1 MFRVTECTFRVTEC
15 TFRDTEWPFRD
26 TEWRFIINIKQNYL
40 SQNKSDVCTCF
51 YINFSYICGDYI
63 QNKKLIKMNK
73 FFLTSL
79 LVAAAITA
87 NAQDNTTKDSLT
99 METMM
104 HNIPEV
110 MVKGSR
116 PIVKAERGM
125 LSYNMPLL
133 LKQLPADNAYEALT
147 RIPGV
152 SNATGNI
159 SFSGN
164 EVTLIINGQAT
175 TLTQEQ
181 LAERLKA
188 MPATQLAKA
197 EVMLSAPARYHVRG
211 MAINIVTK
219 DYAGTN
225 QLSGQIIGG
234 LVQTK
239 YAKGFGDLYL
249 SMQRGKFGLDAQ
261 YKLVNGN
268 SYGESSRIANHP
280 LGNNRIHYNDETGQK
295 SFGITHDYRLGMNY
309 AFSKNHRLDVAYTGQ
324 WDKTNSNSRT
334 TGSSISGMHRDS
346 HEYLHNVDVNYALP
360 FGLTLSGSY
369 TYYRTPQQQALDGTI
384 TTENKNETERNLTS
398 GSEQT
403 INKWMFTADQT
414 HSLAH
419 GWGLSYG
426 VKGQFTSN
434 KSYQTTIDKDGSVL
448 PDGTSSV
455 DLNERIWNIYAGF
468 SKQINKAI
476 SLEASVAA
484 EQYHSPIWDKWRV
497 YPTLNALWNVNDNHL
512 LNLSF
517 SSNSEFP
524 SYWSTM
530 SNVYYSS
537 TYTEIHGN
545 PDLKPFSYS
554 NVNLM
559 WQIKRRYTL
568 MAFASL
574 KPDYSVQLPYQ
585 TTDRMAVIMKETN
598 FDYSNSFG
606 LQASAIFSAGK
617 WLNGNV
623 FAVGTYK
630 HDKSSH
636 FFDLPFNRKKL
647 SVRLGGMAS
656 VKLCSTQDLRL
667 ILNPFIQS
675 KAIQGVY
682 DISPIFRMNAKLQ
695 WSSHDGRWGL
705 RINGNNIFNNKYDTR
720 SVQGNQDYRMKINYS
735 WASVTFAV
743 IYKFGGYKEKTVKE
757 VDTSRMGH

>member
-1 MFRVTECTFRVTEC
+1 MANKIFLLGLFL
-15 TFRDTEWPFRD
+15 
-26 TEWRFIINIKQNYL
+26 L
-40 SQNKSDVCTCF
+40 SVANVKAQT
-51 YINFSYICGDYI
+51 
-63 QNKKLIKMNK
+63 
-73 FFLTSL
+73 LTQ
-79 LVAAAITA
+79 T
-87 NAQDNTTKDSLT
+87 DSLT
-99 METMM
+99 METML
-104 HNIPEV
+104 HNLPEV

-152 SNATGNI
+152 SDATGSI

-181 LAERLKA
+181 LTERLKA
-188 MPATQLAKA
+188 MPAAQLSKA
-197 EVMLSAPARYHVRG
+197 EVMLSAPARNHVRG

-234 LVQTK
+234 MRQNK
-239 YAKGFGDLYL
+239 YANEFGNLYL
-249 SMQRGKFGLDAQ
+249 SLQRDKFGLDAQ
-261 YKLVNGN
+261 YKYVNGN

-280 LGNNRIHYNDETGQK
+280 LGNNRVYYNDETGQK

-309 AFSKNHRLDVAYTGQ
+309 AFGKNNRLDVAYTGQ

-334 TGSSISGMHRDS
+334 TGSSISGMHHDS

-530 SNVYYSS
+530 SNVFYSS

-545 PDLKPFSYS
+545 PDLKPFSYY

-647 SVRLGGMAS
+647 SVRLGGTAS

-705 RINGNNIFNNKYDTR
+705 RLNGNNIFNNKYDTR

>member
-1 MFRVTECTFRVTEC
+1 MVNKIFLLGLFL
-15 TFRDTEWPFRD
+15 
-26 TEWRFIINIKQNYL
+26 L
-40 SQNKSDVCTCF
+40 SVANVKAQT
-51 YINFSYICGDYI
+51 
-63 QNKKLIKMNK
+63 
-73 FFLTSL
+73 LTH
-79 LVAAAITA
+79 T
-87 NAQDNTTKDSLT
+87 DSLT
-99 METMM
+99 MENMM
-104 HNIPEV
+104 HNLPEV

-116 PIVKAERGM
+116 PIVKAERGK

-147 RIPGV
+147 RIPGI
-152 SNATGNI
+152 SDATGSI

-164 EVTLIINGQAT
+164 EVTLIVNGQAT

-181 LAERLKA
+181 LTERLKA
-188 MPATQLAKA
+188 MPAAQLAKA

-234 LVQTK
+234 MRQNK
-239 YAKGFGDLYL
+239 YANEFGNLYL
-249 SMQRGKFGLDAQ
+249 SLQRGKFGLDAQ
-261 YKLVNGN
+261 YKYVNGN

-280 LGNNRIHYNDETGQK
+280 LGNNRVYYNDETGQK
-295 SFGITHDYRLGMNY
+295 SFGITHNYRLGMNY
-309 AFSKNHRLDVAYTGQ
+309 AFGKNHRLDVAYTGH
-324 WDKTNSNSRT
+324 WDKRCSNSNT
-334 TGSSISGMHRDS
+334 TGSSFSGMHHDS
-346 HEYLHNVDVNYALP
+346 HEYLHNVDINYALP
-360 FGLTLSGSY
+360 FGLTLNGSY
-369 TYYRTPQQQALDGTI
+369 TYYRTPQQQALDGTMH
-384 TTENKNETERNLTS
+384 TDESMPGTERNLTS

-434 KSYQTTIDKDGSVL
+434 KSYQTTIDKDGTIQ
-448 PDGTSSV
+448 PNGTSSV
-455 DLNERIWNIYAGF
+455 DNNERIWNIYAGF
-468 SKQINKAI
+468 SKQINKAL

-484 EQYHSPIWDKWRV
+484 EQYHSPIWDKWRI
-497 YPTLNALWNVNDNHL
+497 YPTLNALWHVNDNHL

-530 SNVYYSS
+530 SNVFYSS
-537 TYTEIHGN
+537 TYSEIHGN
-545 PDLKPFSYS
+545 PDLKPYSYY

-585 TTDRMAVIMKETN
+585 TKDRMAVIMKETN
-598 FDYSNSFG
+598 FNYENSFG
-606 LQASAIFSAGK
+606 LQASAMFSAGK

-623 FAVGTYK
+623 FAVGIYK
-630 HDKSSH
+630 HDKSDY

-647 SVRLGGMAS
+647 TAVLGGTAS
-656 VKLCSTQDLRL
+656 IKFCHTQDLRL
-667 ILNPFIQS
+667 ILNPFFQS

-682 DISPIFRMNAKLQ
+682 DVSPIFKMNAKIQ
-695 WSSHDGRWGL
+695 WTSHDGKWGL
-705 RINGNNIFNNKYDTR
+705 RLNGSNIFNNLYDTR
-720 SVQGNQDYRMKINYS
+720 SVQGNQDYRMKINYN
-735 WASVTFAV
+735 WASVTFGV
-743 IYKFGGYKEKTVKE
+743 IYKFGGYKEKKVKE

>member
-1 MFRVTECTFRVTEC
+1 MNRLF
-15 TFRDTEWPFRD
+15 
-26 TEWRFIINIKQNYL
+26 FIG
-40 SQNKSDVCTCF
+40 V
-51 YINFSYICGDYI
+51 
-63 QNKKLIKMNK
+63 
-73 FFLTSL
+73 
-79 LVAAAITA
+79 LVASAITA
-87 NAQDNTTKDSLT
+87 NAQDNAQKDSLT
-99 METMM
+99 MESMM
-104 HNIPEV
+104 HNLPEV

-152 SNATGNI
+152 SDATGSI

-181 LAERLKA
+181 LTERLKA
-188 MPATQLAKA
+188 MPAAQLSKA

-219 DYAGTN
+219 DYAGNN

-234 LVQTK
+234 MRQNK
-239 YAKGFGDLYL
+239 YANEFGNLYL
-249 SMQRGKFGLDAQ
+249 SLQRGKFGLDAQ
-261 YKLVNGN
+261 YKYVNGN

-309 AFSKNHRLDVAYTGQ
+309 AFGKNHRLDVAYTGR
-324 WDKTNSNSRT
+324 WNKTNSNSRT

-530 SNVYYSS
+530 SNVFYSS

-545 PDLKPFSYS
+545 PDLKPCSYY
-554 NVNLM
+554 NLNLM

-568 MAFASL
+568 MAFANL
-574 KPDYSVQLPYQ
+574 KPDYFVQLPYQ
-585 TTDRMAVIMKETN
+585 TTDRMAVIMKEIN
-598 FDYSNSFG
+598 FDYSNSYG

-630 HDKSSH
+630 HDKSRN
-636 FFDLPFNRKKL
+636 FFDLPFDRKKL
-647 SVRLGGMAS
+647 SVILGGTAS

-667 ILNPFIQS
+667 ILNPFYQT

-682 DISPIFRMNAKLQ
+682 DISPIFSMNAKLQ
-695 WSSHDGRWGL
+695 WSSHDGKWGVRL
-705 RINGNNIFNNKYDTR
+705 NGSNIFNNRFNTR
-720 SVQGNQDYRMKINYS
+720 SVQGNQDYRMKINYNWS
-735 WASVTFAV
+735 SFTFAV

>member
-1 MFRVTECTFRVTEC
+1 MVNKIFLLGLFL
-15 TFRDTEWPFRD
+15 
-26 TEWRFIINIKQNYL
+26 L
-40 SQNKSDVCTCF
+40 SVANVKAQT
-51 YINFSYICGDYI
+51 
-63 QNKKLIKMNK
+63 
-73 FFLTSL
+73 LTQ
-79 LVAAAITA
+79 T
-87 NAQDNTTKDSLT
+87 DSLT
-99 METMM
+99 METML
-104 HNIPEV
+104 HNLPEV

-152 SNATGNI
+152 SDATGSI

-181 LAERLKA
+181 LTERLKA
-188 MPATQLAKA
+188 MPAAQLAKA

-225 QLSGQIIGG
+225 QLSGQVIGG
-234 LVQTK
+234 MKQSK

-249 SMQRGKFGLDAQ
+249 SLQRGKFGLDAQ
-261 YKLVNGN
+261 YKYVNGN

-280 LGNNRIHYNDETGQK
+280 LGNNRVYYNDETGQK
-295 SFGITHDYRLGMNY
+295 SFGITHNYRLGMNY
-309 AFSKNHRLDVAYTGQ
+309 AFSKNHRLDVAYTGH
-324 WDKTNSNSRT
+324 WDKRCSNSNT
-334 TGSSISGMHRDS
+334 TGSSISGMHHDS
-346 HEYLHNVDVNYALP
+346 HEYLHNVDVNYSLP
-360 FGLTLSGSY
+360 FGLTLNGSY
-369 TYYRTPQQQALDGTI
+369 TYYRTPQQQALDGTMH
-384 TTENKNETERNLTS
+384 TDESMSETERNLTS

-414 HSLAH
+414 HLLAH

-434 KSYQTTIDKDGSVL
+434 KSYQTTINKDGSVL

-455 DLNERIWNIYAGF
+455 DLNERIWNLYAGF
-468 SKQINKAI
+468 SKQINKAL

-530 SNVYYSS
+530 SNVFYSS
-537 TYTEIHGN
+537 TYSEIHGN
-545 PDLKPFSYS
+545 PDLKPFAYY

-574 KPDYSVQLPYQ
+574 KPDYFVQLPYQ
-585 TTDRMAVIMKETN
+585 TTERMAVIMKETN
-598 FDYSNSFG
+598 FDYSNSYG
-606 LQASAIFSAGK
+606 LQASVIFNAGK

-630 HDKSSH
+630 HDKSSN
-636 FFDLPFNRKKL
+636 FFDLPFNRKKF
-647 SVRLGGMAS
+647 SVILGGTAS
-656 VKLCSTQDLRL
+656 VKLCNTQDLRL
-667 ILNPFIQS
+667 ILNPFYQT

-695 WSSHDGRWGL
+695 WSSHDGKWGL
-705 RINGNNIFNNKYDTR
+705 RLNGSNIFNNLYDTR
-720 SVQGNQDYRMKINYS
+720 SVQGNQDYRMKINYN

-743 IYKFGGYKEKTVKE
+743 IYKFGGYKEKNVKA

>member
-1 MFRVTECTFRVTEC
+1 MVNKIFLLGLFL
-15 TFRDTEWPFRD
+15 
-26 TEWRFIINIKQNYL
+26 L
-40 SQNKSDVCTCF
+40 SVANVKAQT
-51 YINFSYICGDYI
+51 
-63 QNKKLIKMNK
+63 
-73 FFLTSL
+73 LTH
-79 LVAAAITA
+79 T
-87 NAQDNTTKDSLT
+87 DSLT
-99 METMM
+99 MENMM
-104 HNIPEV
+104 HNLPEV

-147 RIPGV
+147 RIPGI
-152 SNATGNI
+152 SDATGSI

-164 EVTLIINGQAT
+164 EVTLIVNGQAT

-181 LAERLKA
+181 LTERLKA
-188 MPATQLAKA
+188 MPAAQLAKA

-225 QLSGQIIGG
+225 QLSGQVIGG
-234 LVQTK
+234 MKQSK

-249 SMQRGKFGLDAQ
+249 SLQRGKFGLDAQ
-261 YKLVNGN
+261 YKYVNGN

-280 LGNNRIHYNDETGQK
+280 LGNNRVYYNDETGQK
-295 SFGITHDYRLGMNY
+295 SFGITHNYRLGMNY
-309 AFSKNHRLDVAYTGQ
+309 AFSKNHRLDVAYTGH
-324 WDKTNSNSRT
+324 WDKRCSNSNT
-334 TGSSISGMHRDS
+334 TGSSISGMHHDS
-346 HEYLHNVDVNYALP
+346 HEYLHNVDVNYSLP
-360 FGLTLSGSY
+360 FGLTLNGSY
-369 TYYRTPQQQALDGTI
+369 TYYRTPQQQALDGTMH
-384 TTENKNETERNLTS
+384 TDGSMLETERNLTS

-434 KSYQTTIDKDGSVL
+434 KSYQTTIDKDGTIQ
-448 PDGTSSV
+448 PNGTSSV
-455 DLNERIWNIYAGF
+455 DNNERIWNLYAGF
-468 SKQINKAI
+468 SKQINKAL

-517 SSNSEFP
+517 STNSEFP

-530 SNVYYSS
+530 SNVFYSS
-537 TYTEIHGN
+537 TYSEIHGN
-545 PDLKPFSYS
+545 PDLKPFAYY

-574 KPDYSVQLPYQ
+574 KPDYFVQLPYQ
-585 TTDRMAVIMKETN
+585 TTERMAVIMKETN
-598 FDYSNSFG
+598 FDYSNSYG
-606 LQASAIFSAGK
+606 LQASVIFNAGK

-630 HDKSSH
+630 HDKSSN
-636 FFDLPFNRKKL
+636 FFDLPFNRKKF
-647 SVRLGGMAS
+647 SVILGGTAS
-656 VKLCSTQDLRL
+656 VKLCNTQDLRL
-667 ILNPFIQS
+667 ILNPFYQI

-695 WSSHDGRWGL
+695 WSSHDGKWGL
-705 RINGNNIFNNKYDTR
+705 RLNGSNIFNNLYDTR
-720 SVQGNQDYRMKINYS
+720 SVQGNQDYRMKINYN

-743 IYKFGGYKEKTVKE
+743 IYKFGGYKEKNVKA

>member
-1 MFRVTECTFRVTEC
+1 MNFLLGLFL
-15 TFRDTEWPFRD
+15 
-26 TEWRFIINIKQNYL
+26 L
-40 SQNKSDVCTCF
+40 SVANVKAQT
-51 YINFSYICGDYI
+51 
-63 QNKKLIKMNK
+63 
-73 FFLTSL
+73 LTQ
-79 LVAAAITA
+79 T
-87 NAQDNTTKDSLT
+87 DSLT
-99 METMM
+99 METML
-104 HNIPEV
+104 HNLPEV

-152 SNATGNI
+152 SDATGSI

-181 LAERLKA
+181 LTERLKA
-188 MPATQLAKA
+188 MPAAQLAKA

-309 AFSKNHRLDVAYTGQ
+309 TFSKNNRLDVAYTGQ

-369 TYYRTPQQQALDGTI
+369 TYYCTPQQQALDGTMH
-384 TTENKNETERNLTS
+384 TDESMPETERNLTS

-414 HSLAH
+414 HSLANC
-419 GWGLSYG
+419 WGLSYG

-468 SKQINKAI
+468 CKQINKAI

-530 SNVYYSS
+530 SNVFYSS

-545 PDLKPFSYS
+545 PDLKPFSYY

-574 KPDYSVQLPYQ
+574 KPDYFVQLPYQ

-606 LQASAIFSAGK
+606 LQASVIFNAGK

-630 HDKSSH
+630 HDKSSN

-647 SVRLGGMAS
+647 SVILGGTAS
-656 VKLCSTQDLRL
+656 VKLCNSQDLRL
-667 ILNPFIQS
+667 ILNPFYQT

-682 DISPIFRMNAKLQ
+682 DISPIFSMDAKLQ
-695 WSSHDGRWGL
+695 WSSHDGKWGL
-705 RINGNNIFNNKYDTR
+705 RLNGNNIFNNLYDTR
-720 SVQGNQDYRMKINYS
+720 SVQGNQDYRMKVNYN

-743 IYKFGGYKEKTVKE
+743 VYKFGDYKNKNVKA

>member
-1 MFRVTECTFRVTEC
+1 MANKIFLLGLFL
-15 TFRDTEWPFRD
+15 
-26 TEWRFIINIKQNYL
+26 L
-40 SQNKSDVCTCF
+40 S
-51 YINFSYICGDYI
+51 
-63 QNKKLIKMNK
+63 
-73 FFLTSL
+73 
-79 LVAAAITA
+79 VANV
-87 NAQDNTTKDSLT
+87 NAQTLTQTDSLT
-99 METMM
+99 METML
-104 HNIPEV
+104 HNLPEV

-147 RIPGV
+147 RIPGI
-152 SNATGNI
+152 SDATGSI

-181 LAERLKA
+181 LTERLKA
-188 MPATQLAKA
+188 MPAAQLAKA

-234 LVQTK
+234 MRQNK
-239 YAKGFGDLYL
+239 YANEFGNLYL
-249 SMQRGKFGLDAQ
+249 SLQRGKFGLDAQ
-261 YKLVNGN
+261 YKYVNGN

-280 LGNNRIHYNDETGQK
+280 LGNNRVYYNDETGQK

-309 AFSKNHRLDVAYTGQ
+309 AFSKNHRLDVAYTGH
-324 WDKTNSNSRT
+324 WDKTCSNSNT
-334 TGSSISGMHRDS
+334 TGSSISGMHHDS
-346 HEYLHNVDVNYALP
+346 HEYLHNVDVNYSLP
-360 FGLTLSGSY
+360 FGLTLNGSY
-369 TYYRTPQQQALDGTI
+369 TNYRTPQQQALDGTMH
-384 TTENKNETERNLTS
+384 TDESMSETERNLTS

-434 KSYQTTIDKDGSVL
+434 KSYQTTIDKDGTIQ
-448 PDGTSSV
+448 PNGTSSV
-455 DLNERIWNIYAGF
+455 DNNERIWNIYAGF

-476 SLEASVAA
+476 SVEASVAA

-530 SNVYYSS
+530 SNVFYSS
-537 TYTEIHGN
+537 TYSEIHGN
-545 PDLKPFSYS
+545 PDLKPFAYY

-574 KPDYSVQLPYQ
+574 KPDYFVQLPYQ
-585 TTDRMAVIMKETN
+585 TTERMAVIMKETN
-598 FDYSNSFG
+598 FDYSNSYG
-606 LQASAIFSAGK
+606 LQASVIFNAGK

-630 HDKSSH
+630 HDKSSN

-647 SVRLGGMAS
+647 SVILGGTAS
-656 VKLCSTQDLRL
+656 VKLCNTQDLRL
-667 ILNPFIQS
+667 ILNPFFQS

-695 WSSHDGRWGL
+695 WTSHDGKWGL
-705 RINGNNIFNNKYDTR
+705 RLNGNNIFNNLYDTR
-720 SVQGNQDYRMKINYS
+720 SVQGNQDYRMKVNYN

>member
-1 MFRVTECTFRVTEC
+1 MDNKVFLLGLFL
-15 TFRDTEWPFRD
+15 
-26 TEWRFIINIKQNYL
+26 L
-40 SQNKSDVCTCF
+40 SVANVKAQT
-51 YINFSYICGDYI
+51 
-63 QNKKLIKMNK
+63 
-73 FFLTSL
+73 LTQ
-79 LVAAAITA
+79 T
-87 NAQDNTTKDSLT
+87 DSLT
-99 METMM
+99 METML
-104 HNIPEV
+104 HNLPEV

-147 RIPGV
+147 RIPGI
-152 SNATGNI
+152 SDATGSI

-164 EVTLIINGQAT
+164 EVTLIVNGQAT

-309 AFSKNHRLDVAYTGQ
+309 TFSKNNRLDVAYTGQ

-455 DLNERIWNIYAGF
+455 DLNERIWNIHAGF

-530 SNVYYSS
+530 SNVFYSS

-545 PDLKPFSYS
+545 PDLKPFSYY

-630 HDKSSH
+630 HDKSSN

-647 SVRLGGMAS
+647 SVILGGTAS
-656 VKLCSTQDLRL
+656 VKLCNTQDLRL
-667 ILNPFIQS
+667 ILNPFFQS

-705 RINGNNIFNNKYDTR
+705 RLNGNNIFNNKYDTR
-720 SVQGNQDYRMKINYS
+720 SVQGNQDYRMKINYN

-743 IYKFGGYKEKTVKE
+743 IYKFGGYKEKNVKA

>member
-1 MFRVTECTFRVTEC
+1 MVNKIFLLGLFL
-15 TFRDTEWPFRD
+15 
-26 TEWRFIINIKQNYL
+26 L
-40 SQNKSDVCTCF
+40 S
-51 YINFSYICGDYI
+51 
-63 QNKKLIKMNK
+63 
-73 FFLTSL
+73 
-79 LVAAAITA
+79 VA
-87 NAQDNTTKDSLT
+87 NVKAQTMTHTDSLT
-99 METMM
+99 MENMM
-104 HNIPEV
+104 HNLPEV

-147 RIPGV
+147 RIPGI
-152 SNATGNI
+152 SDATGSI

-164 EVTLIINGQAT
+164 EVTLIVNGQAT

-181 LAERLKA
+181 LTERLKA
-188 MPATQLAKA
+188 MPAAQLAKA

-225 QLSGQIIGG
+225 QLSGQVIGG
-234 LVQTK
+234 MKQSK

-249 SMQRGKFGLDAQ
+249 SLQRGKFGLDAQ
-261 YKLVNGN
+261 YKYVNGN

-280 LGNNRIHYNDETGQK
+280 LGNNRVYYNDETGQK
-295 SFGITHDYRLGMNY
+295 SFGITHNYRLGMNY
-309 AFSKNHRLDVAYTGQ
+309 AFSKNHRLDVAYTGH
-324 WDKTNSNSRT
+324 WDKRCSNSNT
-334 TGSSISGMHRDS
+334 TGSSISGMHHDS
-346 HEYLHNVDVNYALP
+346 HEYLHNVDINYSLP
-360 FGLTLSGSY
+360 FGLTLNGSY
-369 TYYRTPQQQALDGTI
+369 TYYRTPQQQALDGTMH
-384 TTENKNETERNLTS
+384 TDESMPETERNLTS

-403 INKWMFTADQT
+403 INNWMFTADQT

-434 KSYQTTIDKDGSVL
+434 KSYQTTIDKDGTIQ
-448 PDGTSSV
+448 PNGTSSV
-455 DLNERIWNIYAGF
+455 DNNERIWNIYAGF

-476 SLEASVAA
+476 SVEASVAA

-530 SNVYYSS
+530 SNVFYSS
-537 TYTEIHGN
+537 TYSEIHGN
-545 PDLKPFSYS
+545 PDLKPFSYY

-574 KPDYSVQLPYQ
+574 KPDYFVQLPYQ
-585 TTDRMAVIMKETN
+585 TTERMAVIMKETN
-598 FDYSNSFG
+598 FDYSNSYG
-606 LQASAIFSAGK
+606 LQASVIFNAGK

-630 HDKSSH
+630 HDKSSN

-647 SVRLGGMAS
+647 SVILGGTAS
-656 VKLCSTQDLRL
+656 VKLCNTQDLRL
-667 ILNPFIQS
+667 ILNPFFQS

-682 DISPIFRMNAKLQ
+682 DISPVFRMNAKLQ
-695 WSSHDGRWGL
+695 WSSHDGKWGL
-705 RINGNNIFNNKYDTR
+705 RLNGSNIFNNLYDTR
-720 SVQGNQDYRMKINYS
+720 SVQGNQDYRMKINYN

-743 IYKFGGYKEKTVKE
+743 IYKFGGYKEKNVKA

>member
-1 MFRVTECTFRVTEC
+1 MANKIFLLGLFL
-15 TFRDTEWPFRD
+15 
-26 TEWRFIINIKQNYL
+26 L
-40 SQNKSDVCTCF
+40 SVANVKAQT
-51 YINFSYICGDYI
+51 
-63 QNKKLIKMNK
+63 
-73 FFLTSL
+73 LTQ
-79 LVAAAITA
+79 T
-87 NAQDNTTKDSLT
+87 DSLT
-99 METMM
+99 METML
-104 HNIPEV
+104 HNLPEV

-152 SNATGNI
+152 SDATGSI

-181 LAERLKA
+181 LTERLKA
-188 MPATQLAKA
+188 MPAAQLAKA

-234 LVQTK
+234 MRQNK
-239 YAKGFGDLYL
+239 YANECGNLYL
-249 SMQRGKFGLDAQ
+249 SLQRGKFGLDAQ
-261 YKLVNGN
+261 YKYVNGN

-280 LGNNRIHYNDETGQK
+280 LGNNRVYYNDETGQK
-295 SFGITHDYRLGMNY
+295 SFGITHNYRLGMNY
-309 AFSKNHRLDVAYTGQ
+309 AFSKNHRLDVAYTGH
-324 WDKTNSNSRT
+324 WDKTCSNSNT
-334 TGSSISGMHRDS
+334 TGSSISGMHHDS
-346 HEYLHNVDVNYALP
+346 HEYLHNVDVNYSLP
-360 FGLTLSGSY
+360 FGLTLNGSY
-369 TYYRTPQQQALDGTI
+369 TYYRTPQQQALDGTMH
-384 TTENKNETERNLTS
+384 TDESMPETERNLTS

-434 KSYQTTIDKDGSVL
+434 KSCQTTIDKDGTIQ
-448 PDGTSSV
+448 PNGTSSV
-455 DLNERIWNIYAGF
+455 DNNERIWNIYAGF

-476 SLEASVAA
+476 SVEASVAA

-530 SNVYYSS
+530 SNVFYSS
-537 TYTEIHGN
+537 TYSEIHGN
-545 PDLKPFSYS
+545 PDLKPFAYY

-574 KPDYSVQLPYQ
+574 KPDYFVQLPYQ
-585 TTDRMAVIMKETN
+585 TTERMAVIMKETN
-598 FDYSNSFG
+598 FDYSNSYG
-606 LQASAIFSAGK
+606 LQASVIFNAGK

-630 HDKSSH
+630 HDKSSN

-647 SVRLGGMAS
+647 SVILGGTAS
-656 VKLCSTQDLRL
+656 VKLCNTQDLRL
-667 ILNPFIQS
+667 ILNPFYQT

-695 WSSHDGRWGL
+695 WSSHDGKWGL
-705 RINGNNIFNNKYDTR
+705 RLNGSNIFNNLYDTR
-720 SVQGNQDYRMKINYS
+720 SVQGNQDYRMKINYN

-743 IYKFGGYKEKTVKE
+743 IYKFGGYKEKNVKA

>member
-1 MFRVTECTFRVTEC
+1 MANKIFLLGLFL
-15 TFRDTEWPFRD
+15 
-26 TEWRFIINIKQNYL
+26 L
-40 SQNKSDVCTCF
+40 SVANVKAQT
-51 YINFSYICGDYI
+51 
-63 QNKKLIKMNK
+63 
-73 FFLTSL
+73 LTQ
-79 LVAAAITA
+79 T
-87 NAQDNTTKDSLT
+87 DSLT
-99 METMM
+99 METML
-104 HNIPEV
+104 HNLPEV

-152 SNATGNI
+152 SDATGSI

-181 LAERLKA
+181 LTERLKA
-188 MPATQLAKA
+188 MPAAQLSKA
-197 EVMLSAPARYHVRG
+197 EVMVSAPARNHVRG

-234 LVQTK
+234 MRQNK
-239 YAKGFGDLYL
+239 YANEFGNLYL
-249 SMQRGKFGLDAQ
+249 SLQRDKFGLDAQ
-261 YKLVNGN
+261 YKYVNGN

-280 LGNNRIHYNDETGQK
+280 LGNNRVYYNDETGQK

-309 AFSKNHRLDVAYTGQ
+309 AFGKNHRLDIAYTGQ

-334 TGSSISGMHRDS
+334 TGSSISGMHHDS

-530 SNVYYSS
+530 SNVFYSS

-545 PDLKPFSYS
+545 PDLKPFSYY

-647 SVRLGGMAS
+647 SVRLGGTAS
-656 VKLCSTQDLRL
+656 VKLCNTQDLRL
-667 ILNPFIQS
+667 ILNPFFQS

-705 RINGNNIFNNKYDTR
+705 RLNGNNIFNNKYDTR
-720 SVQGNQDYRMKINYS
+720 SVQGNQDYRMKINYN

>member
-1 MFRVTECTFRVTEC
+1 MDNKVFLLGLFL
-15 TFRDTEWPFRD
+15 
-26 TEWRFIINIKQNYL
+26 L
-40 SQNKSDVCTCF
+40 SVANVKAQT
-51 YINFSYICGDYI
+51 
-63 QNKKLIKMNK
+63 
-73 FFLTSL
+73 LTQ
-79 LVAAAITA
+79 T
-87 NAQDNTTKDSLT
+87 DSLT
-99 METMM
+99 METML
-104 HNIPEV
+104 HNLPEV

-152 SNATGNI
+152 SDATGSI

-181 LAERLKA
+181 LTERLKA
-188 MPATQLAKA
+188 MPAAQLAKA

-234 LVQTK
+234 MRQNK
-239 YAKGFGDLYL
+239 YANECGNLYL
-249 SMQRGKFGLDAQ
+249 SLQRGKFGLDAQ
-261 YKLVNGN
+261 YKYVNGN

-280 LGNNRIHYNDETGQK
+280 LGNNRVYYNDETGQK
-295 SFGITHDYRLGMNY
+295 SFGITHNYRLGMNY
-309 AFSKNHRLDVAYTGQ
+309 AFSKNHRLDVAYTGH
-324 WDKTNSNSRT
+324 WDKTCSNSRT
-334 TGSSISGMHRDS
+334 TGSSISGMHHDS

-360 FGLTLSGSY
+360 FGLTLNGSY
-369 TYYRTPQQQALDGTI
+369 TYYRTPQQQALDGTMH
-384 TTENKNETERNLTS
+384 TDESMSETERNLTS

-434 KSYQTTIDKDGSVL
+434 KSYQTTIDKDGTIQ
-448 PDGTSSV
+448 PNGTSSV
-455 DLNERIWNIYAGF
+455 DNNERIWNIYAGF
-468 SKQINKAI
+468 SKQINKAL
-476 SLEASVAA
+476 SFEASVAA
-484 EQYHSPIWDKWRV
+484 EQYHSPVWDKWRV

-530 SNVYYSS
+530 SNVFYSS

-545 PDLKPFSYS
+545 PDLKPFSYY

-574 KPDYSVQLPYQ
+574 KPDYFVQLPYQ

-598 FDYSNSFG
+598 FDYSNSYG

-630 HDKSSH
+630 HDKSCN
-636 FFDLPFNRKKL
+636 FFDLPFDRKKL
-647 SVRLGGMAS
+647 SVILGGTAS

-667 ILNPFIQS
+667 ILNPFYQT
-675 KAIQGVY
+675 KARQGVY
-682 DISPIFRMNAKLQ
+682 DISPVFRMDAKLQ
-695 WSSHDGRWGL
+695 WSSHDGKWGVRL
-705 RINGNNIFNNKYDTR
+705 NGSNIFNNRFDTR
-720 SVQGNQDYRMKINYS
+720 SVQGNQDYRMKINYN

>member
-1 MFRVTECTFRVTEC
+1 MVNKIFLLGLFL
-15 TFRDTEWPFRD
+15 
-26 TEWRFIINIKQNYL
+26 L
-40 SQNKSDVCTCF
+40 SVANVKAQT
-51 YINFSYICGDYI
+51 
-63 QNKKLIKMNK
+63 
-73 FFLTSL
+73 LTH
-79 LVAAAITA
+79 T
-87 NAQDNTTKDSLT
+87 DSLT
-99 METMM
+99 MENMM
-104 HNIPEV
+104 HNLPEV

-147 RIPGV
+147 RIPGI
-152 SNATGNI
+152 SDATGSI

-164 EVTLIINGQAT
+164 EVTLIVNGQAT

-181 LAERLKA
+181 LTERLKA
-188 MPATQLAKA
+188 MPAAQLAKA

-225 QLSGQIIGG
+225 QLSGQVIGG
-234 LVQTK
+234 MKQSK

-249 SMQRGKFGLDAQ
+249 SLQRGKFGLDAQ
-261 YKLVNGN
+261 YKYVNGN

-280 LGNNRIHYNDETGQK
+280 LGNNRVYYNDETGQK
-295 SFGITHDYRLGMNY
+295 SFGITHNYRLGMNY
-309 AFSKNHRLDVAYTGQ
+309 AFSKNHRLDVAYTGH
-324 WDKTNSNSRT
+324 WDKRCSNSNT
-334 TGSSISGMHRDS
+334 TGSSISGMHHDS
-346 HEYLHNVDVNYALP
+346 HEYLHNVDVNYSLP
-360 FGLTLSGSY
+360 FGLTLNGSY
-369 TYYRTPQQQALDGTI
+369 TYYRTPQQQALDGTM
-384 TTENKNETERNLTS
+384 TAENKNETERNLTS

-414 HSLAH
+414 HSLSH

-484 EQYHSPIWDKWRV
+484 EQYHSPIWDKWRI

-530 SNVYYSS
+530 SNVFYSS

-545 PDLKPFSYS
+545 PDLKPFSYY

-617 WLNGNV
+617 WLDGNV

-647 SVRLGGMAS
+647 SVRLGGTAS

-705 RINGNNIFNNKYDTR
+705 RLNGSNIFNNLYDTR

>member
-1 MFRVTECTFRVTEC
+1 MVNKIFLLGLFL
-15 TFRDTEWPFRD
+15 
-26 TEWRFIINIKQNYL
+26 L
-40 SQNKSDVCTCF
+40 SVANVKAQT
-51 YINFSYICGDYI
+51 
-63 QNKKLIKMNK
+63 
-73 FFLTSL
+73 LTH
-79 LVAAAITA
+79 T
-87 NAQDNTTKDSLT
+87 DSLT
-99 METMM
+99 MENMM
-104 HNIPEV
+104 HNLPEV

-147 RIPGV
+147 RIPGI
-152 SNATGNI
+152 SDATGSI

-164 EVTLIINGQAT
+164 EVTLIVNGQAT

-181 LAERLKA
+181 LTERLKA
-188 MPATQLAKA
+188 MPAAQLAKA

-225 QLSGQIIGG
+225 QLSGQVIGG
-234 LVQTK
+234 MKQSK

-249 SMQRGKFGLDAQ
+249 SLQRGKFGLDAQ
-261 YKLVNGN
+261 YKYVNGN

-280 LGNNRIHYNDETGQK
+280 LGNNRVYYNDETGQK
-295 SFGITHDYRLGMNY
+295 SFGITHNYRLGMNY
-309 AFSKNHRLDVAYTGQ
+309 AFSKNHRLDVAYTGH
-324 WDKTNSNSRT
+324 WDKRCSNSNT
-334 TGSSISGMHRDS
+334 TGSSISGMHHDS
-346 HEYLHNVDVNYALP
+346 HEYLHNVDVNYSLP
-360 FGLTLSGSY
+360 FGLTLNGSY
-369 TYYRTPQQQALDGTI
+369 TYYRTPQQQALDGTMH
-384 TTENKNETERNLTS
+384 TDESMPETERNLTS

-434 KSYQTTIDKDGSVL
+434 RSYQTTIDKDGTIQ
-448 PDGTSSV
+448 PNGTSSV
-455 DLNERIWNIYAGF
+455 DNNERIWNIYAGF
-468 SKQINKAI
+468 NKQINKAI
-476 SLEASVAA
+476 SVEASVAA

-530 SNVYYSS
+530 SNVFYSS
-537 TYTEIHGN
+537 TYSEIHGN
-545 PDLKPFSYS
+545 PDLKPFSYY

-574 KPDYSVQLPYQ
+574 KPDYFVQLPYQ
-585 TTDRMAVIMKETN
+585 TTERMAVIMKETN
-598 FDYSNSFG
+598 FDYSNSYG
-606 LQASAIFSAGK
+606 LQASVIFNAGK

-630 HDKSSH
+630 HDKSSN

-647 SVRLGGMAS
+647 SVILGGTAS
-656 VKLCSTQDLRL
+656 IKLCQTQDLRL
-667 ILNPFIQS
+667 ILNPFYQT

-695 WSSHDGRWGL
+695 WSSHDGKWGL
-705 RINGNNIFNNKYDTR
+705 RLNGSNIFNNLYDTR
-720 SVQGNQDYRMKINYS
+720 SVQGNQDYRMKINYN

-743 IYKFGGYKEKTVKE
+743 IYKFGGYKEKNVKA

>member
-1 MFRVTECTFRVTEC
+1 MANKIFLLGLFL
-15 TFRDTEWPFRD
+15 
-26 TEWRFIINIKQNYL
+26 L
-40 SQNKSDVCTCF
+40 SVANVKAQT
-51 YINFSYICGDYI
+51 
-63 QNKKLIKMNK
+63 
-73 FFLTSL
+73 LTQ
-79 LVAAAITA
+79 T
-87 NAQDNTTKDSLT
+87 DSLT
-99 METMM
+99 METML
-104 HNIPEV
+104 HNLPEV

-152 SNATGNI
+152 SDATGSI

-164 EVTLIINGQAT
+164 EVTLIVNGQAT

-181 LAERLKA
+181 LTERLKA
-188 MPATQLAKA
+188 MPAAQLAKA

-234 LVQTK
+234 MRQNK
-239 YAKGFGDLYL
+239 YANEFGDLYL
-249 SMQRGKFGLDAQ
+249 SLQRGKFGLDAQ
-261 YKLVNGN
+261 YKYVNGN

-280 LGNNRIHYNDETGQK
+280 LGNNRVYYNDETGQK
-295 SFGITHDYRLGMNY
+295 SFGITHNYRLGMNY
-309 AFSKNHRLDVAYTGQ
+309 AFSKNHRLDVAYTGH
-324 WDKTNSNSRT
+324 WDKRCSNSNT
-334 TGSSISGMHRDS
+334 TGSSISGMHHDS
-346 HEYLHNVDVNYALP
+346 HEYLHNVDVNYSLP
-360 FGLTLSGSY
+360 FGLTLNGSY
-369 TYYRTPQQQALDGTI
+369 TYYRTPQQQALDGTMH
-384 TTENKNETERNLTS
+384 TDESMQETERNLTS

-434 KSYQTTIDKDGSVL
+434 KSYQTTIDKDGTIQ
-448 PDGTSSV
+448 PNGTSSV
-455 DLNERIWNIYAGF
+455 DNNERIWNIYAGF

-476 SLEASVAA
+476 SVEASVAA

-530 SNVYYSS
+530 SNVFYSS

-545 PDLKPFSYS
+545 PDLKPFSYY

-647 SVRLGGMAS
+647 SVRLGGTAS

-705 RINGNNIFNNKYDTR
+705 RLNGNNIFNNKYDTR

-743 IYKFGGYKEKTVKE
+743 IYKFGGYKEKNVKA

>member
-1 MFRVTECTFRVTEC
+1 MANKIFLLELFL
-15 TFRDTEWPFRD
+15 
-26 TEWRFIINIKQNYL
+26 L
-40 SQNKSDVCTCF
+40 SVAYVKAQT
-51 YINFSYICGDYI
+51 
-63 QNKKLIKMNK
+63 
-73 FFLTSL
+73 LTQ
-79 LVAAAITA
+79 T
-87 NAQDNTTKDSLT
+87 DSLT
-99 METMM
+99 METML
-104 HNIPEV
+104 HNLPEV

-152 SNATGNI
+152 SDATGSI

-181 LAERLKA
+181 LTERLKA
-188 MPATQLAKA
+188 MPAAQLAKA

-234 LVQTK
+234 MRQNK
-239 YAKGFGDLYL
+239 YANEFGNLYL
-249 SMQRGKFGLDAQ
+249 SLQRGKFGLDAQ
-261 YKLVNGN
+261 YKYVNGN

-280 LGNNRIHYNDETGQK
+280 LGNNRVYYNDETGQK

-309 AFSKNHRLDVAYTGQ
+309 AFGKNHRLDVAYTGH
-324 WDKTNSNSRT
+324 WDKTCSNSNT
-334 TGSSISGMHRDS
+334 TGSSISGMHHDS
-346 HEYLHNVDVNYALP
+346 HEYLHNVDVNYSLP
-360 FGLTLSGSY
+360 FGLTLNGSY
-369 TYYRTPQQQALDGTI
+369 TYYRTPQLQALDGTMH
-384 TTENKNETERNLTS
+384 TDESMPETERNLTS

-426 VKGQFTSN
+426 VRGQFTSN
-434 KSYQTTIDKDGSVL
+434 KSYQTTIDKDGTIQ
-448 PDGTSSV
+448 PNGTSSV
-455 DLNERIWNIYAGF
+455 DNNERIWNIYAGF

-476 SLEASVAA
+476 SVEASVAA

-530 SNVYYSS
+530 SSVFYSS

-545 PDLKPFSYS
+545 PDLKPFAYY

-574 KPDYSVQLPYQ
+574 KPDYFVQLPYQ
-585 TTDRMAVIMKETN
+585 TTERMAVIMKETN
-598 FDYSNSFG
+598 FDYSNSYG
-606 LQASAIFSAGK
+606 LQASVIFNAGK

-630 HDKSSH
+630 HDKSSN

-647 SVRLGGMAS
+647 SVILGGTAS
-656 VKLCSTQDLRL
+656 VKLCNTQDLRL
-667 ILNPFIQS
+667 ILNPFFQS

-682 DISPIFRMNAKLQ
+682 DISPIFSMDAKLQ
-695 WSSHDGRWGL
+695 WTSHDGKWGL
-705 RINGNNIFNNKYDTR
+705 RLNGNNIFNNLYDTR
-720 SVQGNQDYRMKINYS
+720 SVQGNQDYRMKVNYN

>member
-1 MFRVTECTFRVTEC
+1 MANKIFLLGLFL
-15 TFRDTEWPFRD
+15 
-26 TEWRFIINIKQNYL
+26 L
-40 SQNKSDVCTCF
+40 SVANVKAQT
-51 YINFSYICGDYI
+51 
-63 QNKKLIKMNK
+63 
-73 FFLTSL
+73 LTQ
-79 LVAAAITA
+79 T
-87 NAQDNTTKDSLT
+87 DSLT
-99 METMM
+99 METML
-104 HNIPEV
+104 HNLPEV

-152 SNATGNI
+152 SDATGSI

-181 LAERLKA
+181 LTERLKA
-188 MPATQLAKA
+188 MPAAQLAKA

-234 LVQTK
+234 MRQNK
-239 YAKGFGDLYL
+239 YANEFGNLYL
-249 SMQRGKFGLDAQ
+249 SLQRGKFGLDAQ
-261 YKLVNGN
+261 YKYVNGN

-280 LGNNRIHYNDETGQK
+280 LGNNRVYYNDETGQK

-309 AFSKNHRLDVAYTGQ
+309 AFSKNHRLDVAYTGH
-324 WDKTNSNSRT
+324 WDKTCSNSNT
-334 TGSSISGMHRDS
+334 TGSSISGMHHDS

-360 FGLTLSGSY
+360 FGLTLNGSY
-369 TYYRTPQQQALDGTI
+369 TYYRTPQQQVLDGTMH
-384 TTENKNETERNLTS
+384 TDESMPETERNLTS

-468 SKQINKAI
+468 SKQINKAV

-484 EQYHSPIWDKWRV
+484 EQYHSLIWDKWRV

-530 SNVYYSS
+530 SNVFYSS
-537 TYTEIHGN
+537 TYSEIHGN
-545 PDLKPFSYS
+545 PDLKPYSYY

-574 KPDYSVQLPYQ
+574 KPDYFVQLPYQ

-598 FDYSNSFG
+598 FDYSNSYG
-606 LQASAIFSAGK
+606 LQASAIFNAGK

-630 HDKSSH
+630 HDKSSN

-647 SVRLGGMAS
+647 SVILGGTAS
-656 VKLCSTQDLRL
+656 VKLCNTQNLRL
-667 ILNPFIQS
+667 ILNPFYQT

-682 DISPIFRMNAKLQ
+682 DISPIFSMDAKLQ
-695 WSSHDGRWGL
+695 WSSHDGKWGL
-705 RINGNNIFNNKYDTR
+705 RLNGSNIFNNLYDTR
-720 SVQGNQDYRMKINYS
+720 SMQDNQYYRMKVNYN

-743 IYKFGGYKEKTVKE
+743 IYKFGGYKEKNVKA

>member
-1 MFRVTECTFRVTEC
+1 MANKIFLLGLFL
-15 TFRDTEWPFRD
+15 
-26 TEWRFIINIKQNYL
+26 L
-40 SQNKSDVCTCF
+40 SVANVKAQT
-51 YINFSYICGDYI
+51 
-63 QNKKLIKMNK
+63 
-73 FFLTSL
+73 LTQ
-79 LVAAAITA
+79 T
-87 NAQDNTTKDSLT
+87 DSLT
-99 METMM
+99 METML
-104 HNIPEV
+104 HNLPEV

-116 PIVKAERGM
+116 PIVKVERGM

-152 SNATGNI
+152 SDATGSI

-181 LAERLKA
+181 LTERLKA
-188 MPATQLAKA
+188 MPAAQLAKA

-234 LVQTK
+234 MRQNR
-239 YAKGFGDLYL
+239 YANEFGNLYL
-249 SMQRGKFGLDAQ
+249 SLQRGKFGLDAQ
-261 YKLVNGN
+261 YKYVNGN

-280 LGNNRIHYNDETGQK
+280 LGNNRVYYNDETGQK

-309 AFSKNHRLDVAYTGQ
+309 AFGKNHRLDVAYTGR
-324 WDKTNSNSRT
+324 WNKTNSNNRT

-360 FGLTLSGSY
+360 FGLTFSGSY

-530 SNVYYSS
+530 SNVFYSS

-545 PDLKPFSYS
+545 PDLKPFSYY

-647 SVRLGGMAS
+647 SVRLGGTAS

-705 RINGNNIFNNKYDTR
+705 RLNGNNIFNNKYDTR

>member
-1 MFRVTECTFRVTEC
+1 
-15 TFRDTEWPFRD
+15 
-26 TEWRFIINIKQNYL
+26 
-40 SQNKSDVCTCF
+40 
-51 YINFSYICGDYI
+51 
-63 QNKKLIKMNK
+63 
-73 FFLTSL
+73 
-79 LVAAAITA
+79 
-87 NAQDNTTKDSLT
+87 
-99 METMM
+99 
-104 HNIPEV
+104 
-110 MVKGSR
+110 
-116 PIVKAERGM
+116 
-125 LSYNMPLL
+125 
-133 LKQLPADNAYEALT
+133 
-147 RIPGV
+147 
-152 SNATGNI
+152 
-159 SFSGN
+159 
-164 EVTLIINGQAT
+164 
-175 TLTQEQ
+175 
-181 LAERLKA
+181 
-188 MPATQLAKA
+188 MPAAQLAKA

-211 MAINIVTK
+211 MVINIVTK

-225 QLSGQIIGG
+225 QLSGQVIGG
-234 LVQTK
+234 MKQSK

-249 SMQRGKFGLDAQ
+249 SLQRGKFGLDAQ
-261 YKLVNGN
+261 YKYVNGN

-280 LGNNRIHYNDETGQK
+280 LGNNRVYYNDETGQK
-295 SFGITHDYRLGMNY
+295 SFGITHNYRLGMNY
-309 AFSKNHRLDVAYTGQ
+309 AFSKNHRLDVAYTGH
-324 WDKTNSNSRT
+324 WDKRCSNSNT
-334 TGSSISGMHRDS
+334 TGSSISGMHHDS
-346 HEYLHNVDVNYALP
+346 HQYLHNVDVNYSLP

-369 TYYRTPQQQALDGTI
+369 TYYRTPQQQALDGTMH
-384 TTENKNETERNLTS
+384 TDESMPETERNLTS

-414 HSLAH
+414 HSLTQ

-530 SNVYYSS
+530 SNVFYSS

-545 PDLKPFSYS
+545 PDLKPFSYY

-574 KPDYSVQLPYQ
+574 KPDYFVQLPYQ
-585 TTDRMAVIMKETN
+585 TTERMAVIMKETN
-598 FDYSNSFG
+598 FDYSNSYG
-606 LQASAIFSAGK
+606 LQVSVIFNAGK

-647 SVRLGGMAS
+647 SVRLGGTAS

-695 WSSHDGRWGL
+695 WTSHDGKWGL
-705 RINGNNIFNNKYDTR
+705 RLNGNNIFNNKYDTR

-743 IYKFGGYKEKTVKE
+743 IYKFGGYKEKSIKK

>member
-1 MFRVTECTFRVTEC
+1 MTNMKFLVTIVLFLSAQTLSAQSA
-15 TFRDTEWPFRD
+15 DNND
-26 TEWRFIINIKQNYL
+26 SIDINMLYKNL
-40 SQNKSDVCTCF
+40 
-51 YINFSYICGDYI
+51 
-63 QNKKLIKMNK
+63 
-73 FFLTSL
+73 
-79 LVAAAITA
+79 
-87 NAQDNTTKDSLT
+87 
-99 METMM
+99 
-104 HNIPEV
+104 PEV
-110 MVKGSR
+110 VVKAEK
-116 PIVKAERGM
+116 PIVKLVQGKM
-125 LSYNMPLL
+125 VYNMQNLL
-133 LKQLPADNAYEALT
+133 EKLPADNAYEALT

-152 SNATGNI
+152 SDATGNI
-159 SFSGN
+159 SLLGN
-164 EVTLIINGQAT
+164 AVTLIVNGQAT

-188 MPATQLAKA
+188 MPAAQLAKA

-219 DYAGTN
+219 DNAGAN
-225 QLSGQIIGG
+225 RLSGQIIGG
-234 LVQTK
+234 FQKSK
-239 YAKGFGDLYL
+239 YSSGFGNLYL

-261 YKLVNGN
+261 YQFSDGN
-268 SYGESSRIANHP
+268 SYGESSRMANHP
-280 LGNNRIHYNDETGQK
+280 LGNKRVNYHGETWQK
-295 SFGITHDYRLGMNY
+295 SFFIAHYYRLGMNY
-309 AFSKNHRLDVAYTGQ
+309 AFSKNHRLDIAYTGN
-324 WDKTNSNSRT
+324 WNKSCSNSQT
-334 TGSSISGMHRDS
+334 TGSSVSRAHNDS
-346 HEYLHNVDVNYALP
+346 HAYLHNVDVTYSLP

-369 TYYRTPQQQALDGTI
+369 TYYRTPQQQRLDGTMQADGN
-384 TTENKNETERNLTS
+384 TTETGRNLTS

-414 HSLAH
+414 HSLSH

-426 VKGQFTSN
+426 VKGQFSSD
-434 KSYQTTIDKDGSVL
+434 KSYQNTIDKDGNIL
-448 PDGTSSV
+448 PDATSSV
-455 DLNERIWNIYAGF
+455 DINERIWNIYAGF
-468 SKQINKAI
+468 SKQINKDI

-484 EQYHSPIWDKWRV
+484 EQYHSPTWDKWRI
-497 YPTLNALWNVNDNHL
+497 YPTLNALWSINDNHL

-517 SSNSEFP
+517 NSNSVFP

-530 SNVYYSS
+530 SNVFYSS

-545 PDLKPFSYS
+545 PDLKPYSYY

-585 TTDRMAVIMKETN
+585 TADRMAVIMKETN
-598 FDYSNSFG
+598 FDYVNNFG

-636 FFDLPFNRKKL
+636 FFDLPFDRKNL
-647 SVRLGGMAS
+647 SVRFGGTAS
-656 VKLCSTQDLRL
+656 VKLCKTQDLRL
-667 ILNPFIQS
+667 ILNPFFQS

-682 DISPIFRMNAKLQ
+682 DISPIFQMNAKLQ

-705 RINGNNIFNNKYDTR
+705 RLNGNNIFNGEYDTR
-720 SVQGNQDYRMKINYS
+720 SVQGNQDYRMKLNYNR
-735 WASVTFAV
+735 ASVTFAV
-743 IYKFGGYKEKTVKE
+743 VYKFGGYKEKKVKA

>member
-1 MFRVTECTFRVTEC
+1 MVNKIFLLGLFL
-15 TFRDTEWPFRD
+15 
-26 TEWRFIINIKQNYL
+26 L
-40 SQNKSDVCTCF
+40 SVANVKAQT
-51 YINFSYICGDYI
+51 
-63 QNKKLIKMNK
+63 
-73 FFLTSL
+73 LTQ
-79 LVAAAITA
+79 T
-87 NAQDNTTKDSLT
+87 DSLT
-99 METMM
+99 METML
-104 HNIPEV
+104 HNLPEV

-152 SNATGNI
+152 SDATGSI

-181 LAERLKA
+181 LTERLKA
-188 MPATQLAKA
+188 MPAAQLAKA

-225 QLSGQIIGG
+225 QLSGQVIGG
-234 LVQTK
+234 MKQSK

-249 SMQRGKFGLDAQ
+249 SLQRGKFGLDAQ
-261 YKLVNGN
+261 YKYVNGN

-280 LGNNRIHYNDETGQK
+280 LGNNRVYYNDETGQK
-295 SFGITHDYRLGMNY
+295 SFGITHNYRLGMNY
-309 AFSKNHRLDVAYTGQ
+309 AFSKNHRLDVAYTGH
-324 WDKTNSNSRT
+324 WDKRCSNSNT
-334 TGSSISGMHRDS
+334 TGSSISGMHHDS
-346 HEYLHNVDVNYALP
+346 HEYLHNVDVNYSLP
-360 FGLTLSGSY
+360 FGLTLNGSY
-369 TYYRTPQQQALDGTI
+369 TYYRTPQQQALDGTMH
-384 TTENKNETERNLTS
+384 TDESMSETERNLTS

-414 HSLAH
+414 HLLAH

-455 DLNERIWNIYAGF
+455 DLNERIWNLYAGF
-468 SKQINKAI
+468 SKQINKAL

-530 SNVYYSS
+530 SNVFYSS
-537 TYTEIHGN
+537 TYSEIHGN
-545 PDLKPFSYS
+545 PDLKPFAYY

-559 WQIKRRYTL
+559 WQIKRCYTL

-574 KPDYSVQLPYQ
+574 KPDYFVQLPYQ
-585 TTDRMAVIMKETN
+585 TTERMAVIMKETN
-598 FDYSNSFG
+598 FDYSNSYG
-606 LQASAIFSAGK
+606 LQASVIFNAGK

-623 FAVGTYK
+623 FAVGIYK
-630 HDKSSH
+630 HDKSDY

-647 SVRLGGMAS
+647 TATLGGTAS
-656 VKLCSTQDLRL
+656 IKLCQTQDLRL
-667 ILNPFIQS
+667 ILNPFYQT

-695 WSSHDGRWGL
+695 WSSHDGKWGL
-705 RINGNNIFNNKYDTR
+705 RLNGSNIFNNLYDTR
-720 SVQGNQDYRMKINYS
+720 SVQGNQDYRMKINYN

-743 IYKFGGYKEKTVKE
+743 IYKFGGYKEKNVKA

>member
-1 MFRVTECTFRVTEC
+1 
-15 TFRDTEWPFRD
+15 
-26 TEWRFIINIKQNYL
+26 
-40 SQNKSDVCTCF
+40 
-51 YINFSYICGDYI
+51 
-63 QNKKLIKMNK
+63 MNRLL
-73 FFLTSL
+73 LTGL
-79 LVAAAITA
+79 LVASAITA
-87 NAQDNTTKDSLT
+87 NAQDNATKDSLT

-133 LKQLPADNAYEALT
+133 MKQLPADNVYEALT

-152 SNATGNI
+152 SDATGSI

-181 LAERLKA
+181 LTERLKA
-188 MPATQLAKA
+188 MPAAQLAKA

-219 DYAGTN
+219 DYASTN

-234 LVQTK
+234 MRQNK
-239 YAKGFGDLYL
+239 YANEFGNLYL
-249 SMQRGKFGLDAQ
+249 SLQRGKFGLDAQ
-261 YKLVNGN
+261 YKYVNGN

-309 AFSKNHRLDVAYTGQ
+309 AFSKNHRLDVAYTGH
-324 WDKTNSNSRT
+324 WDKRCSNSNT
-334 TGSSISGMHRDS
+334 TGSSISGMHHDS
-346 HEYLHNVDVNYALP
+346 HEYLHNVDVNYSLP
-360 FGLTLSGSY
+360 FGLTLNGSY
-369 TYYRTPQQQALDGTI
+369 TYYRTPQQQALDGTMH
-384 TTENKNETERNLTS
+384 TDESMPETERNLTS

-434 KSYQTTIDKDGSVL
+434 KSYQTTIDKDGTIQ
-448 PDGTSSV
+448 PNGTSSV
-455 DLNERIWNIYAGF
+455 DNNERIWNIYAGF
-468 SKQINKAI
+468 SKQINKAL

-530 SNVYYSS
+530 SNVFYSS
-537 TYTEIHGN
+537 TYLEIHGN
-545 PDLKPFSYS
+545 PDLKPFSYY

-574 KPDYSVQLPYQ
+574 KPDYFVQLPYQ

-598 FDYSNSFG
+598 FNYENSFG
-606 LQASAIFSAGK
+606 LQASAMFSAGK

-623 FAVGTYK
+623 FAVGIYK
-630 HDKSSH
+630 HDKSDY

-647 SVRLGGMAS
+647 TAALGGTAS
-656 VKLCSTQDLRL
+656 IKLCQTQDLRL
-667 ILNPFIQS
+667 ILNPFYQT

-682 DISPIFRMNAKLQ
+682 DISPVFRMNAKLQ
-695 WSSHDGRWGL
+695 WSSHNGKWGVRL
-705 RINGNNIFNNKYDTR
+705 NGSNIFNNQFDTR
-720 SVQGNQDYRMKINYS
+720 SVQGNQDYRMKVNYN
-735 WASVTFAV
+735 WASFTFAV

>member
-1 MFRVTECTFRVTEC
+1 MDNMIFLLGLFL
-15 TFRDTEWPFRD
+15 
-26 TEWRFIINIKQNYL
+26 L
-40 SQNKSDVCTCF
+40 SVANVKAQT
-51 YINFSYICGDYI
+51 
-63 QNKKLIKMNK
+63 
-73 FFLTSL
+73 LTQ
-79 LVAAAITA
+79 T
-87 NAQDNTTKDSLT
+87 DSLT
-99 METMM
+99 METML
-104 HNIPEV
+104 HNLPEV

-125 LSYNMPLL
+125 LSYSMPLL

-152 SNATGNI
+152 SDATGSI

-181 LAERLKA
+181 LTERLKA
-188 MPATQLAKA
+188 MPAAQLAKA

-309 AFSKNHRLDVAYTGQ
+309 TFSKNNRLDVAYTGQ

-369 TYYRTPQQQALDGTI
+369 TYYCTPQQQALDGTMH
-384 TTENKNETERNLTS
+384 TDESMPETECNLTS

-414 HSLAH
+414 HSLANC
-419 GWGLSYG
+419 WGLSYG

-530 SNVYYSS
+530 SNVFYSS

-545 PDLKPFSYS
+545 PDLKPFSYY

-574 KPDYSVQLPYQ
+574 KPDYFVQLPYQ

-606 LQASAIFSAGK
+606 LQASVIFNAGK

-630 HDKSSH
+630 HDKSSN

-647 SVRLGGMAS
+647 SVILGGTAS
-656 VKLCSTQDLRL
+656 VKLCNSQDLRL
-667 ILNPFIQS
+667 ILNPFYQT

-682 DISPIFRMNAKLQ
+682 DISPIFSMDAKLQ
-695 WSSHDGRWGL
+695 WSSHDGKWGL
-705 RINGNNIFNNKYDTR
+705 RLNGNNIFNNPYDTR
-720 SVQGNQDYRMKINYS
+720 SVQGNQDYRMKVNYN

-743 IYKFGGYKEKTVKE
+743 VYKFGDYKNKNVKA

>member
-1 MFRVTECTFRVTEC
+1 MANKIFLLGLFL
-15 TFRDTEWPFRD
+15 
-26 TEWRFIINIKQNYL
+26 L
-40 SQNKSDVCTCF
+40 SVANVKAQT
-51 YINFSYICGDYI
+51 
-63 QNKKLIKMNK
+63 
-73 FFLTSL
+73 LTQ
-79 LVAAAITA
+79 T
-87 NAQDNTTKDSLT
+87 DSLT
-99 METMM
+99 METML
-104 HNIPEV
+104 HNLPEV

-152 SNATGNI
+152 SDATGSI

-181 LAERLKA
+181 LTERLKA
-188 MPATQLAKA
+188 MPAAQLAKA

-225 QLSGQIIGG
+225 QLSGQVIGG
-234 LVQTK
+234 MKQSK

-249 SMQRGKFGLDAQ
+249 SLQRGKFGLDAQ
-261 YKLVNGN
+261 YKYVNGN

-280 LGNNRIHYNDETGQK
+280 LGNNRVYYNDETGQK
-295 SFGITHDYRLGMNY
+295 SFGITHNYRLGMNY
-309 AFSKNHRLDVAYTGQ
+309 AFSKNHRLDVAYTGL
-324 WDKTNSNSRT
+324 WDKRCSNSNT
-334 TGSSISGMHRDS
+334 TGSSISGMHHDS
-346 HEYLHNVDVNYALP
+346 HEYLHNVDVNYSLP
-360 FGLTLSGSY
+360 FGLTLNGSY
-369 TYYRTPQQQALDGTI
+369 TYYRTPQQQALDGTMH
-384 TTENKNETERNLTS
+384 TDESMSETERNLTS

-414 HSLAH
+414 HLLAH

-455 DLNERIWNIYAGF
+455 DLNERIWNLYAGF
-468 SKQINKAI
+468 SKQINKAL

-530 SNVYYSS
+530 SNVFYSS
-537 TYTEIHGN
+537 TYSEIHGN
-545 PDLKPFSYS
+545 PDLKPFAYY

-574 KPDYSVQLPYQ
+574 KPDYFVQLPYQ
-585 TTDRMAVIMKETN
+585 TTERMAVIMKETN
-598 FDYSNSFG
+598 FDYSNSYG
-606 LQASAIFSAGK
+606 LQASVIFNAGK

-630 HDKSSH
+630 HDKSSN

-647 SVRLGGMAS
+647 SVILGGTTS

-705 RINGNNIFNNKYDTR
+705 RLNGNNIFNNKYDTR
-720 SVQGNQDYRMKINYS
+720 SVQGNQDYRMKINYN
-735 WASVTFAV
+735 WTSVTFAV

>member
-1 MFRVTECTFRVTEC
+1 
-15 TFRDTEWPFRD
+15 
-26 TEWRFIINIKQNYL
+26 
-40 SQNKSDVCTCF
+40 
-51 YINFSYICGDYI
+51 
-63 QNKKLIKMNK
+63 
-73 FFLTSL
+73 
-79 LVAAAITA
+79 
-87 NAQDNTTKDSLT
+87 
-99 METMM
+99 
-104 HNIPEV
+104 
-110 MVKGSR
+110 
-116 PIVKAERGM
+116 
-125 LSYNMPLL
+125 
-133 LKQLPADNAYEALT
+133 
-147 RIPGV
+147 
-152 SNATGNI
+152 
-159 SFSGN
+159 
-164 EVTLIINGQAT
+164 
-175 TLTQEQ
+175 
-181 LAERLKA
+181 
-188 MPATQLAKA
+188 MPAAQLAKA

-225 QLSGQIIGG
+225 QLSGQVIGG
-234 LVQTK
+234 MKQSK

-249 SMQRGKFGLDAQ
+249 SLQRGKFELDAQ
-261 YKLVNGN
+261 YKYVNGN

-280 LGNNRIHYNDETGQK
+280 LGNNRVYYNDETGQK
-295 SFGITHDYRLGMNY
+295 SFGITHNYRLGMNY
-309 AFSKNHRLDVAYTGQ
+309 AFSKNHRLDVAYTGH
-324 WDKTNSNSRT
+324 WDKRCSNSNT
-334 TGSSISGMHRDS
+334 TGSSISGMHHDS
-346 HEYLHNVDVNYALP
+346 HEYLHNVDVNYSLP
-360 FGLTLSGSY
+360 FGLTLNGSY
-369 TYYRTPQQQALDGTI
+369 TYYRTPQQQALDGTMH
-384 TTENKNETERNLTS
+384 TDESMSETERNLTS

-414 HSLAH
+414 HLLAH

-455 DLNERIWNIYAGF
+455 DLNERIWNLYAGF
-468 SKQINKAI
+468 SKQINKAL

-530 SNVYYSS
+530 SNVFYSS
-537 TYTEIHGN
+537 TYSEIHGN
-545 PDLKPFSYS
+545 PDLKPFAYY

-574 KPDYSVQLPYQ
+574 KPDYFVQLPYQ
-585 TTDRMAVIMKETN
+585 TTERMAVIMKETN
-598 FDYSNSFG
+598 FDYSNSYG
-606 LQASAIFSAGK
+606 LQASVIFNAGK

-630 HDKSSH
+630 HDKSSN
-636 FFDLPFNRKKL
+636 FFDLPFNRKKF
-647 SVRLGGMAS
+647 SVILGGTAS
-656 VKLCSTQDLRL
+656 VKLCNTQDLRL
-667 ILNPFIQS
+667 ILNPFYQT

-695 WSSHDGRWGL
+695 WSSHDGKWGL
-705 RINGNNIFNNKYDTR
+705 RLNGSNIFNNLYDTR
-720 SVQGNQDYRMKINYS
+720 SVQGNQDYRMKINYN

-743 IYKFGGYKEKTVKE
+743 IYKFGGYKEKNVKA

>member
-1 MFRVTECTFRVTEC
+1 MDNMIFLLGLFL
-15 TFRDTEWPFRD
+15 
-26 TEWRFIINIKQNYL
+26 L
-40 SQNKSDVCTCF
+40 SVANVKAQT
-51 YINFSYICGDYI
+51 
-63 QNKKLIKMNK
+63 
-73 FFLTSL
+73 LTQ
-79 LVAAAITA
+79 T
-87 NAQDNTTKDSLT
+87 DSLT
-99 METMM
+99 METML
-104 HNIPEV
+104 HNLPEV

-147 RIPGV
+147 RILGV
-152 SNATGNI
+152 SDATGSI

-175 TLTQEQ
+175 TLTHEQ
-181 LAERLKA
+181 LTERLKA
-188 MPATQLAKA
+188 MPAAQLAKA

-219 DYAGTN
+219 DYADTN

-309 AFSKNHRLDVAYTGQ
+309 TFSKNNRLDVAYTGQ

-369 TYYRTPQQQALDGTI
+369 TYYRTPQQQALDGTMH
-384 TTENKNETERNLTS
+384 TDESMPETERNLTS

-414 HSLAH
+414 HSLANC
-419 GWGLSYG
+419 WGLSYG

-476 SLEASVAA
+476 SFEASVAA

-530 SNVYYSS
+530 SNVFYSS

-545 PDLKPFSYS
+545 PDLKPYSYY

-574 KPDYSVQLPYQ
+574 KPDYFVQLPYQ

-598 FDYSNSFG
+598 FDYSNSYG
-606 LQASAIFSAGK
+606 LQASVIFNAGK

-630 HDKSSH
+630 HDKSSN

-647 SVRLGGMAS
+647 SVILGGTAS
-656 VKLCSTQDLRL
+656 VKLCNSQDLRL
-667 ILNPFIQS
+667 ILNPFYQIYQT

-695 WSSHDGRWGL
+695 WSSHDGKWGL
-705 RINGNNIFNNKYDTR
+705 RLNGNNIFNNPYDTR
-720 SVQGNQDYRMKINYS
+720 SVQGNQDYRMKINYN

-743 IYKFGGYKEKTVKE
+743 VYKFGDYKKKNVKA

>member
-1 MFRVTECTFRVTEC
+1 MVNKIFLLGLFL
-15 TFRDTEWPFRD
+15 
-26 TEWRFIINIKQNYL
+26 L
-40 SQNKSDVCTCF
+40 SVANVKAQT
-51 YINFSYICGDYI
+51 
-63 QNKKLIKMNK
+63 
-73 FFLTSL
+73 LTQ
-79 LVAAAITA
+79 T
-87 NAQDNTTKDSLT
+87 DSLT
-99 METMM
+99 METML
-104 HNIPEV
+104 HNLPEV

-152 SNATGNI
+152 SDATGSI

-181 LAERLKA
+181 LTERLKA
-188 MPATQLAKA
+188 MPAAQLAKA

-225 QLSGQIIGG
+225 QLSGQVIGG
-234 LVQTK
+234 MKQSK

-249 SMQRGKFGLDAQ
+249 SLQRGKFGLDAQ
-261 YKLVNGN
+261 YKYVNGN

-280 LGNNRIHYNDETGQK
+280 LGNNRVYYNDETGQK

-309 AFSKNHRLDVAYTGQ
+309 AFGKNHRLDVAYTGH
-324 WDKTNSNSRT
+324 WDKRCSNSRT
-334 TGSSISGMHRDS
+334 TGSSISGMHHDS
-346 HEYLHNVDVNYALP
+346 HEYLHNVDVNYSLP
-360 FGLTLSGSY
+360 FGLTLNGSY
-369 TYYRTPQQQALDGTI
+369 TYYRTPQQQALDGTMH
-384 TTENKNETERNLTS
+384 TDESMSETERNLTS

-434 KSYQTTIDKDGSVL
+434 KSYQTTIDKDGTIQ
-448 PDGTSSV
+448 PNGTSSV
-455 DLNERIWNIYAGF
+455 DNNERIWNIYAGF

-476 SLEASVAA
+476 SVEASVAA

-530 SNVYYSS
+530 SNVFYSS
-537 TYTEIHGN
+537 TYSEIHGN
-545 PDLKPFSYS
+545 PDLKPFSYY

-574 KPDYSVQLPYQ
+574 KPDYFVQLPYQ
-585 TTDRMAVIMKETN
+585 TTERMAVIMKETN
-598 FDYSNSFG
+598 FDYSNSYG
-606 LQASAIFSAGK
+606 LQASVIFNAGK

-630 HDKSSH
+630 HDKSSN

-647 SVRLGGMAS
+647 SVILGGTAS
-656 VKLCSTQDLRL
+656 VKLCNTQDLRL
-667 ILNPFIQS
+667 ILNPFFQS

-682 DISPIFRMNAKLQ
+682 NISPVFRMNAKLQ
-695 WSSHDGRWGL
+695 WSSHDGKWGL
-705 RINGNNIFNNKYDTR
+705 RLNGSNIFNNLYDTR
-720 SVQGNQDYRMKINYS
+720 SVQGNQDYRMKINYN

-743 IYKFGGYKEKTVKE
+743 IYKFGGYKEKNVKA

>member
-1 MFRVTECTFRVTEC
+1 MIFLLGLFL
-15 TFRDTEWPFRD
+15 
-26 TEWRFIINIKQNYL
+26 L
-40 SQNKSDVCTCF
+40 SVANVKAQT
-51 YINFSYICGDYI
+51 
-63 QNKKLIKMNK
+63 
-73 FFLTSL
+73 LTQ
-79 LVAAAITA
+79 T
-87 NAQDNTTKDSLT
+87 DSLT
-99 METMM
+99 METML
-104 HNIPEV
+104 HNLPEV

-133 LKQLPADNAYEALT
+133 LKQLPADNACEALT

-152 SNATGNI
+152 SDATGSI

-181 LAERLKA
+181 LTERLKA
-188 MPATQLAKA
+188 MPAAQLAKA

-309 AFSKNHRLDVAYTGQ
+309 TFSKNNRLDVAYTGQ

-369 TYYRTPQQQALDGTI
+369 TYYCTPQQQALDGTMH
-384 TTENKNETERNLTS
+384 TDESMPETERNLTS

-414 HSLAH
+414 HSLANC
-419 GWGLSYG
+419 WGLSYG

-530 SNVYYSS
+530 SNVFYSS

-545 PDLKPFSYS
+545 PDLKPFSYY

-574 KPDYSVQLPYQ
+574 KPDYFVQLPYQ

-606 LQASAIFSAGK
+606 LQASVIFNAGK

-630 HDKSSH
+630 HDKSSN

-647 SVRLGGMAS
+647 SVILGGTAS
-656 VKLCSTQDLRL
+656 VKLCNSQDLRL
-667 ILNPFIQS
+667 ILNPFYQT

-695 WSSHDGRWGL
+695 WSSHDGKWGL
-705 RINGNNIFNNKYDTR
+705 CLNGNNIFNNPYDTR
-720 SVQGNQDYRMKINYS
+720 SVQGNQDYRMKINYN

-743 IYKFGGYKEKTVKE
+743 VYKFGDYKNKNVKA

>member
-1 MFRVTECTFRVTEC
+1 MANKIFLLGLFL
-15 TFRDTEWPFRD
+15 
-26 TEWRFIINIKQNYL
+26 L
-40 SQNKSDVCTCF
+40 SVANVKAQT
-51 YINFSYICGDYI
+51 
-63 QNKKLIKMNK
+63 
-73 FFLTSL
+73 LTQ
-79 LVAAAITA
+79 T
-87 NAQDNTTKDSLT
+87 DSLT
-99 METMM
+99 METML
-104 HNIPEV
+104 HNLPEV

-152 SNATGNI
+152 SDATGSI

-181 LAERLKA
+181 LTERLKA
-188 MPATQLAKA
+188 MPAAQLAKA

-225 QLSGQIIGG
+225 QLSGQVIGG
-234 LVQTK
+234 MKQSK

-249 SMQRGKFGLDAQ
+249 SLQRGKFGLDAQ
-261 YKLVNGN
+261 YKYVNGN

-280 LGNNRIHYNDETGQK
+280 LGNNRVYYNDETGQK
-295 SFGITHDYRLGMNY
+295 SFGITHNYRLGMNY
-309 AFSKNHRLDVAYTGQ
+309 AFSKNHRLDVAYTGH
-324 WDKTNSNSRT
+324 WDKRCSNSNT
-334 TGSSISGMHRDS
+334 TGSSISGMHHDS
-346 HEYLHNVDVNYALP
+346 HEYLHNVDVNYSLP
-360 FGLTLSGSY
+360 FGLTLNGSY
-369 TYYRTPQQQALDGTI
+369 TYYRTPQQQALDGTMH
-384 TTENKNETERNLTS
+384 TDESMSETERNLTS

-414 HSLAH
+414 HLLAH

-530 SNVYYSS
+530 SNVFYSS

-545 PDLKPFSYS
+545 PDLKPFSYY

-598 FDYSNSFG
+598 FEYSNSFG

-630 HDKSSH
+630 HDKSSN

-647 SVRLGGMAS
+647 SVILGGTAS
-656 VKLCSTQDLRL
+656 VKLCNTQDLRL
-667 ILNPFIQS
+667 ILNPFFQS

-705 RINGNNIFNNKYDTR
+705 RLNGNNIFNNKYDTR
-720 SVQGNQDYRMKINYS
+720 SVQGNQDYRMKINYN

>member
-1 MFRVTECTFRVTEC
+1 MVNKIFLLGLFL
-15 TFRDTEWPFRD
+15 
-26 TEWRFIINIKQNYL
+26 L
-40 SQNKSDVCTCF
+40 SVANVKAQT
-51 YINFSYICGDYI
+51 
-63 QNKKLIKMNK
+63 
-73 FFLTSL
+73 LTH
-79 LVAAAITA
+79 T
-87 NAQDNTTKDSLT
+87 DSLT
-99 METMM
+99 MENMM
-104 HNIPEV
+104 HNLPEV

-147 RIPGV
+147 RIPGI
-152 SNATGNI
+152 SDATGSI

-164 EVTLIINGQAT
+164 EVTLIVNGQAT

-181 LAERLKA
+181 LTERLKA
-188 MPATQLAKA
+188 MPAAQLAKA

-225 QLSGQIIGG
+225 QLSGQVIGG
-234 LVQTK
+234 MKQSK

-249 SMQRGKFGLDAQ
+249 SLQRGKFGLDAQ
-261 YKLVNGN
+261 YKYVNGN

-295 SFGITHDYRLGMNY
+295 SFGITHNYRLGMNY
-309 AFSKNHRLDVAYTGQ
+309 AFSKNHRLDVAYTGH
-324 WDKTNSNSRT
+324 WDKRCSNSNT
-334 TGSSISGMHRDS
+334 TGSSISGMHHDS
-346 HEYLHNVDVNYALP
+346 HEYLHNVDVNYSLP
-360 FGLTLSGSY
+360 FGLTLNGSY
-369 TYYRTPQQQALDGTI
+369 TYYRTPQQQALDGTMH
-384 TTENKNETERNLTS
+384 TDESMPETERNLTS

-434 KSYQTTIDKDGSVL
+434 KSYQTTIDKDGTIQ
-448 PDGTSSV
+448 PNGTSSV
-455 DLNERIWNIYAGF
+455 DNNERIWNIYAGF

-476 SLEASVAA
+476 SVEASVAA

-530 SNVYYSS
+530 SNVFYSS
-537 TYTEIHGN
+537 TYSEIHGN
-545 PDLKPFSYS
+545 PNLKPFSYY

-574 KPDYSVQLPYQ
+574 KPDYFVQLPYQ
-585 TTDRMAVIMKETN
+585 TTERMAVIMKETN
-598 FDYSNSFG
+598 FDYSNSYG
-606 LQASAIFSAGK
+606 LQASVIFNAGK

-630 HDKSSH
+630 HDKNSN

-647 SVRLGGMAS
+647 SVILGGTAS
-656 VKLCSTQDLRL
+656 IKLCQTQDLRL
-667 ILNPFIQS
+667 ILNPFYQT

-682 DISPIFRMNAKLQ
+682 DISPVFRMNAKLQ
-695 WSSHDGRWGL
+695 WSSHDGKWGL
-705 RINGNNIFNNKYDTR
+705 RLNGSNIFNNLYDTR
-720 SVQGNQDYRMKINYS
+720 SVQGNQDYRMKINYN

-743 IYKFGGYKEKTVKE
+743 IYKFGGYKEKNVKA

>member
-1 MFRVTECTFRVTEC
+1 MN
-15 TFRDTEWPFRD
+15 
-26 TEWRFIINIKQNYL
+26 RFL
-40 SQNKSDVCTCF
+40 
-51 YINFSYICGDYI
+51 
-63 QNKKLIKMNK
+63 
-73 FFLTSL
+73 LTSI
-79 LVAAAITA
+79 LVASAITA
-87 NAQDNTTKDSLT
+87 NAQDNVPKDSLT

-104 HNIPEV
+104 HNLPEV
-110 MVKGSR
+110 MIKGSR
-116 PIVKAERGM
+116 PIVKAERGV

-147 RIPGV
+147 RIPGI
-152 SNATGNI
+152 SDATGSI

-164 EVTLIINGQAT
+164 EVTLIVNGQAT

-181 LAERLKA
+181 LKERLKA
-188 MPATQLAKA
+188 MPAAQLAKA

-234 LVQTK
+234 FEQNK
-239 YAKGFGDLYL
+239 YSKGFGDFCL
-249 SMQRGKFGLDAQ
+249 SLQRGKFGLDAQ
-261 YKLVNGN
+261 YKYVDGY

-280 LGNNRIHYNDETGQK
+280 LGNNRVYYNDYTGQK
-295 SFGITHDYRLGMNY
+295 SFGITHDYRLEMNY
-309 AFSKNHRLDVAYTGQ
+309 AFGKNHRLDIAYTGQ
-324 WDKTNSNSRT
+324 WDKTSSNSRT
-334 TGSSISGMHRDS
+334 AGSSISGMHRDC
-346 HEYLHNVDVNYALP
+346 HEYLHNVDVNYSLP
-360 FGLTLSGSY
+360 FGLTFSGSY
-369 TYYRTPQQQALDGTI
+369 TYYRTPQQQALDGSMHTDESQ
-384 TTENKNETERNLTS
+384 TETERNLTS

-414 HSLAH
+414 HSLAN

-426 VKGQFTSN
+426 VKGQFASN
-434 KSYQTTIDKDGSVL
+434 KSYQTTIYKDGSVL

-455 DLNERIWNIYAGF
+455 NINERIWNMYAGF

-497 YPTLNALWNVNDNHL
+497 YPTLNALWNINDNHL

-517 SSNSEFP
+517 SSDSEFP

-530 SNVYYSS
+530 SNVFYSS

-545 PDLKPFSYS
+545 PSLKPSSYYYVS
-554 NVNLM
+554 LM

-568 MAFASL
+568 MAYANL
-574 KPDYSVQLPYQ
+574 KPDYFVQLPYQ

-598 FDYSNSFG
+598 FDYDHGFG
-606 LQASAIFSAGK
+606 LQASAMFSAGK

-623 FAVGTYK
+623 FAVGTYR
-630 HDKSSH
+630 HDKSRR
-636 FFDLPFNRKKL
+636 FFDLPFDRWKL
-647 SVRLGGMAS
+647 SAILGGTAS
-656 VKLCSTQDLRL
+656 VKLCRAQDLRL
-667 ILNPFIQS
+667 ILNPFFQS

-682 DISPIFRMNAKLQ
+682 DISPIFRMDAKLQ
-695 WSSHDGRWGL
+695 WSSRDGKWGVRL
-705 RINGNNIFNNKYDTR
+705 NGSNIFNNRFDTR
-720 SVQGNQDYRMKINYS
+720 SVQGNQDFRMKVNNS
-735 WASVTFAV
+735 WASATLGV
-743 IYKFGGYKEKTVKE
+743 IYKFGGYKEKAVKE

>member
-1 MFRVTECTFRVTEC
+1 MVNKIFLLGLFL
-15 TFRDTEWPFRD
+15 
-26 TEWRFIINIKQNYL
+26 L
-40 SQNKSDVCTCF
+40 SVANVKAQT
-51 YINFSYICGDYI
+51 
-63 QNKKLIKMNK
+63 
-73 FFLTSL
+73 LTH
-79 LVAAAITA
+79 T
-87 NAQDNTTKDSLT
+87 DSLT
-99 METMM
+99 MENMM
-104 HNIPEV
+104 HNLPEV

-147 RIPGV
+147 RIPGI
-152 SNATGNI
+152 SDATGSI

-164 EVTLIINGQAT
+164 EVTLIVNGQAT

-181 LAERLKA
+181 LTERLKA
-188 MPATQLAKA
+188 MPAAQLAKA

-225 QLSGQIIGG
+225 QLSGQVIGG
-234 LVQTK
+234 MKQSK

-249 SMQRGKFGLDAQ
+249 SLQRGKFGLDAQ
-261 YKLVNGN
+261 YKYVNGN

-280 LGNNRIHYNDETGQK
+280 LGNNRVYYNDETGQK
-295 SFGITHDYRLGMNY
+295 SFGITHNYRLGMNY
-309 AFSKNHRLDVAYTGQ
+309 AFSKNHRLDIAYTGH
-324 WDKTNSNSRT
+324 WDKRCSNSNT
-334 TGSSISGMHRDS
+334 TGSSISGMHHDS
-346 HEYLHNVDVNYALP
+346 HEYLHNVDVNYSLP
-360 FGLTLSGSY
+360 FGLTLNGSY
-369 TYYRTPQQQALDGTI
+369 TYYRTPQQQALDGTMH
-384 TTENKNETERNLTS
+384 TDESMPETERNLTS

-434 KSYQTTIDKDGSVL
+434 KSYQTTIDKDGTIQ
-448 PDGTSSV
+448 PNGTSSV
-455 DLNERIWNIYAGF
+455 DNNERIWNIYAGF

-476 SLEASVAA
+476 SVEASVAA

-530 SNVYYSS
+530 SNVFYSS
-537 TYTEIHGN
+537 TYSEIHGN
-545 PDLKPFSYS
+545 PDLKPFSYY

-574 KPDYSVQLPYQ
+574 KPDYFVQLPYQ
-585 TTDRMAVIMKETN
+585 TTERMAVIMKETN
-598 FDYSNSFG
+598 FDYSNSYG
-606 LQASAIFSAGK
+606 LQASVIFNAGK

-630 HDKSSH
+630 HDKNSN

-647 SVRLGGMAS
+647 SVILGGTAS
-656 VKLCSTQDLRL
+656 IKLCQTQDLRL
-667 ILNPFIQS
+667 ILNPFYQT

-682 DISPIFRMNAKLQ
+682 DISPVFRMNAKLQ
-695 WSSHDGRWGL
+695 WSSHDGKWGL
-705 RINGNNIFNNKYDTR
+705 RLNGSNIFNNLYDTR
-720 SVQGNQDYRMKINYS
+720 SVQGNQDYRMKINYN

-743 IYKFGGYKEKTVKE
+743 IYKFGGYKEKNVKA

>member
-1 MFRVTECTFRVTEC
+1 MVNKIFLLGLFL
-15 TFRDTEWPFRD
+15 
-26 TEWRFIINIKQNYL
+26 L
-40 SQNKSDVCTCF
+40 SVANVKAQT
-51 YINFSYICGDYI
+51 
-63 QNKKLIKMNK
+63 
-73 FFLTSL
+73 LTQ
-79 LVAAAITA
+79 T
-87 NAQDNTTKDSLT
+87 DSLT
-99 METMM
+99 METML
-104 HNIPEV
+104 HNLPEV

-152 SNATGNI
+152 GDATGSI

-181 LAERLKA
+181 LTERLKA
-188 MPATQLAKA
+188 MPAAQLAKA

-225 QLSGQIIGG
+225 QLSGQVIGG
-234 LVQTK
+234 MKQSK

-249 SMQRGKFGLDAQ
+249 SLQRGKFGLDAQ
-261 YKLVNGN
+261 YKYVNGN

-280 LGNNRIHYNDETGQK
+280 LGNNRVYYNDETGQK
-295 SFGITHDYRLGMNY
+295 SFGITHNYRLGMNY
-309 AFSKNHRLDVAYTGQ
+309 AFSKNHRLDVAYTGH
-324 WDKTNSNSRT
+324 WDKRCSNSNT
-334 TGSSISGMHRDS
+334 TGSSISGMHHDS
-346 HEYLHNVDVNYALP
+346 HEYLHNVDVNYSLP
-360 FGLTLSGSY
+360 FGLTLNGSY
-369 TYYRTPQQQALDGTI
+369 TYYRTPQQQALDGTMH
-384 TTENKNETERNLTS
+384 TDESMSETERNLTS

-414 HSLAH
+414 HLLAH

-455 DLNERIWNIYAGF
+455 DLNERIWNLYAGF
-468 SKQINKAI
+468 SKQINKAL

-484 EQYHSPIWDKWRV
+484 EQYHSPIWDKWRM

-530 SNVYYSS
+530 SNVFYSS
-537 TYTEIHGN
+537 TYSEIHGN
-545 PDLKPFSYS
+545 PDLKPFAYY

-574 KPDYSVQLPYQ
+574 KPDYFVQLPYQ
-585 TTDRMAVIMKETN
+585 TTERMAVIMKETN
-598 FDYSNSFG
+598 FDYSNSYG
-606 LQASAIFSAGK
+606 LQASVIFNAGK

-630 HDKSSH
+630 HDKSSN
-636 FFDLPFNRKKL
+636 FFDLPFNRKKF
-647 SVRLGGMAS
+647 SVILGGTAS
-656 VKLCSTQDLRL
+656 VKLCNTQDLRL
-667 ILNPFIQS
+667 ILNPFYQT

-695 WSSHDGRWGL
+695 WSSHDGKWGL
-705 RINGNNIFNNKYDTR
+705 RLNGSNIFNNLYDTR
-720 SVQGNQDYRMKINYS
+720 SVQGNQDYRMKINYN

-743 IYKFGGYKEKTVKE
+743 IYKFGGYKEKNVKA